1 MLGLLLMTLF
11 LFVIL
16 LAICSAVMYKMKTMN
31 PGGRCQRLCC
41 QFRHREMRWEL
52 SEAAPGSSLEVLGV
66 QRSHVESIGT
76 TMEELER
83 INKEIESV
91 KAEVAEKRKRL
102 SRFTLAL
109 EELSQSPV
117 ASLSDTIVRQG
128 FPENSLLPKEQW
140 NEPSKSKE
148 SQPRKYVM
156 DHRCPA
162 TDLEYD
168 PLLNYSA
175 GLLGASKPKQGE
187 TDRQHFWKKSV
198 GGNCHK
204 CLESQRPY
212 VSPIRIKINLQDSD
226 EDDLVMDVP
235 PIIPTSKKSKPF
247 RGFKY
252 QNMDEKIQVSPLEER
267 NLQISGIEEE
277 KIDETQLTAQTGDDS
292 NKFEPP
298 KSHLKTSLDTKTNI
312 NLWGVKDHI
321 SKMESFGGEEK
332 HVCISGGSITC
343 APLSDKEIQKESHNE
358 SYPKSR
364 RHVNTI
370 DDTQK
375 EETEWRYSPSQ
386 LQFSYSDNHVK
397 DKVLRVQDDSQD
409 FTTFEDNRLVEF
421 DFGKECTEDDTPS
434 EADDTVKECLQIFN
448 KFTRSKA
455 RKGETAKQPSGKQM
469 ELDMQYY
476 QNISG
481 PKRRIA
487 HTAKFDVP
495 TSKEITS
502 PSRGPV
508 PPLISHTGI
517 LQAQQQ
523 AVQIMAAIKG
533 GQAFVAAT
541 SEQKKNTFACPASQ
555 TQRKASGENSCTSDS
570 LHEDVVLSK
579 ENPTA
584 KPNRSHIPVKS
595 IASFPVKAKIEEK
608 TIYECCGRRNMYVNI
623 ARNTLKKLR
632 DQASRRMCCRCGK
645 IYGVTPAGKHSSV
658 EECHYHFGRLR
669 YTAKGLELTQV
680 TVVDP
685 SLQVGYD
692 TSVKPDEEVIDYNT
706 RFSGVVEDDLKDTK
720 TSIRDVQATMLN
732 MFSTDT
738 VLIGHSFECSL
749 YALKLI
755 HTSAVD
761 TTVMF
766 PHWLGS
772 PHKRSLK
779 SLVADY
785 LWRIIQD
792 DGHNSSENATACME
806 LWKVKD
812 DLKGKK

>member
-52 SEAAPGSSLEVLGV
+52 SEAARGSSLEVLGV

-175 GLLGASKPKQGE
+175 GLLGASKAMRGE

-204 CLESQRPY
+204 SLQSQRPY

-277 KIDETQLTAQTGDDS
+277 KIDETQLTAQTDDDS

-321 SKMESFGGEEK
+321 SKMESFDGEEK

-364 RHVNTI
+364 RRVNTI

-386 LQFSYSDNHVK
+386 LQFSYSDDHVK

-409 FTTFEDNRLVEF
+409 FTTFEDNRLVEV
-421 DFGKECTEDDTPS
+421 DFGKERTEDDTPS
-434 EADDTVKECLQIFN
+434 EADDTVKECLRIFN

-455 RKGETAKQPSGKQM
+455 HKGETAKQPSGKQM

-570 LHEDVVLSK
+570 LHGDVALSK

-584 KPNRSHIPVKS
+584 KPNRSHIPVES

-658 EECHYHFGRLR
+658 EECHYHFGRLC

-720 TSIRDVQATMLN
+720 TSIRDVQATLLN
-732 MFSTDT
+732 LFSTDT
-738 VLIGHSFECSL
+738 VLIGHSFEGSL
-749 YALKLI
+749 YALKTKQDKN
-755 HTSAVD
+755 HY
-761 TTVMF
+761 
-766 PHWLGS
+766 
-772 PHKRSLK
+772 
-779 SLVADY
+779 ADDFVQ
-785 LWRIIQD
+785 L
-792 DGHNSSENATACME
+792 
-806 LWKVKD
+806 L
-812 DLKGKK
+812 

>member
-1 MLGLLLMTLF
+1 MLAK
-11 LFVIL
+11 
-16 LAICSAVMYKMKTMN
+16 AINATTSEDN
-31 PGGRCQRLCC
+31 QRD
-41 QFRHREMRWEL
+41 QFFHPIP
-52 SEAAPGSSLEVLGV
+52 S
-66 QRSHVESIGT
+66 T
-76 TMEELER
+76 TTEELER

-117 ASLSDTIVRQG
+117 ASLSDTNVRQG

-148 SQPRKYVM
+148 RQPRKYVM

-175 GLLGASKPKQGE
+175 GLLGASKAKQGE

-204 CLESQRPY
+204 SLESQRPY

-252 QNMDEKIQVSPLEER
+252 QNMDEKIQVLPPEDR

-277 KIDETQLTAQTGDDS
+277 KIDETQLTTQTDDES
-292 NKFEPP
+292 SKLEPP
-298 KSHLKTSLDTKTNI
+298 KSHMKTSLDTKTNI
-312 NLWGVKDHI
+312 NLCGVKNHI
-321 SKMESFGGEEK
+321 SKMESFDGEEK
-332 HVCISGGSITC
+332 HVCISGESITC

-364 RHVNTI
+364 RHVKTI

-386 LQFSYSDNHVK
+386 LQFSYSDDHVK

-421 DFGKECTEDDTPS
+421 DFDKECTEDDTPS
-434 EADDTVKECLQIFN
+434 DSDDTVKECLRIFN

-455 RKGETAKQPSGKQM
+455 HKGETAKQPSGKQM

-495 TSKEITS
+495 TSKDITN
-502 PSRGPV
+502 PFRGPV
-508 PPLISHTGI
+508 PLISHTGI

-523 AVQIMAAIKG
+523 AMQIMAAIKG

-541 SEQKKNTFACPASQ
+541 SEQKKNTFACPASP

-570 LHEDVVLSK
+570 LHVDVVLAK

-595 IASFPVKAKIEEK
+595 IASFPVKMLNHKVV
-608 TIYECCGRRNMYVNI
+608 RRKRAV
-623 ARNTLKKLR
+623 
-632 DQASRRMCCRCGK
+632 
-645 IYGVTPAGKHSSV
+645 GVSESSSKV
-658 EECHYHFGRLR
+658 
-669 YTAKGLELTQV
+669 
-680 TVVDP
+680 
-685 SLQVGYD
+685 
-692 TSVKPDEEVIDYNT
+692 PDEV
-706 RFSGVVEDDLKDTK
+706 R
-720 TSIRDVQATMLN
+720 Q
-732 MFSTDT
+732 
-738 VLIGHSFECSL
+738 
-749 YALKLI
+749 
-755 HTSAVD
+755 
-761 TTVMF
+761 
-766 PHWLGS
+766 
-772 PHKRSLK
+772 RSVNLFF
-779 SLVADY
+779 
-785 LWRIIQD
+785 
-792 DGHNSSENATACME
+792 
-806 LWKVKD
+806 
-812 DLKGKK
+812 

>member
-1 MLGLLLMTLF
+1 MLPSVGYF
-11 LFVIL
+11 CHFP
-16 LAICSAVMYKMKTMN
+16 CPFDS

-52 SEAAPGSSLEVLGV
+52 SEAARGSSLEVLGA

-91 KAEVAEKRKRL
+91 KAEVAEKWKRL

-175 GLLGASKPKQGE
+175 GLLGASKAKQGE

-204 CLESQRPY
+204 SLESQRPY

-277 KIDETQLTAQTGDDS
+277 KIDETQLTTQTDDDS

-397 DKVLRVQDDSQD
+397 DKVLRVPDDSQD
-409 FTTFEDNRLVEF
+409 FTTFEDKRLVEF

-434 EADDTVKECLQIFN
+434 EADDTVKECLRIFN

-541 SEQKKNTFACPASQ
+541 SEQEKNTFACPASQ

-570 LHEDVVLSK
+570 LHGDVALSK

-584 KPNRSHIPVKS
+584 KPNRSHIPVES

-608 TIYECCGRRNMYVNI
+608 AIYECCGHRNMYVNI

-706 RFSGVVEDDLKDTK
+706 RFSGVVEDDSKDTK
-720 TSIRDVQATMLN
+720 TSIRDVQATLLN
-732 MFSTDT
+732 LFSTDT
-738 VLIGHSFECSL
+738 VLIGHSFEGSL

-766 PHWLGS
+766 PHRLGS